1 MSFQNCSVVS
11 AILENWYKWRKT
23 TLSKKQYFFSIFSLN
38 QFQNSSLCLEPTLET
53 VVVKFVRGQLLYSQ
67 PAFYIPMEIT
77 NMMTK
82 TRCLLLLQWSFGK
95 YTWQFFV
102 VFFFF
107 FLQKSNSSF
116 RSFLMPKKVGFF
128 CFKKQKVIIL
138 ILWKKFTLLK
148 LIIVVEIV
156 VYIF

>member
-11 AILENWYKWRKT
+11 AILKNWDKWRKST
-23 TLSKKQYFFSIFSLN
+23 VSKKQYFFSIFSLN

-102 VFFFF
+102 VFLF
-107 FLQKSNSSF
+107 FLQKSNSWF
-116 RSFLMPKKVGFF
+116 RSFFMPKKVGLF
-128 CFKKQKVIIL
+128 CFKMQKVIIL
-138 ILWKKFTLLK
+138 IFWKKFTFLK
-148 LIIVVEIV
+148 LIIVVEIF

>member
-102 VFFFF
+102 VFLFFCK
-107 FLQKSNSSF
+107 KSNSRF
-116 RSFLMPKKVGFF
+116 RSFLCQKKLG
-128 CFKKQKVIIL
+128 CFALKCKK
-138 ILWKKFTLLK
+138 WSF
-148 LIIVVEIV
+148 
-156 VYIF
+156 